1 MTTEDIATQLSAI
14 GEQLKTIFNT
24 LDKLDHA
31 VNGNGRE
38 GLVERVTKL
47 EEKIQGSWR
56 TILILGWSVNAV
68 IGIVAL
74 IAAFR

>member
-14 GEQLKTIFNT
+14 GEQLKTIFKT
-24 LDKLDHA
+24 LDNLYHA

-56 TILILGWSVNAV
+56 TILILGWTVNAV